1 MHGRQGGCSGDTATA
16 TCMEDRS
23 HMPHWILSDPA
34 SGVLEGNDRESAV
47 VLSEELCR
55 NVGETRLG
63 GTGRSSWGGVVER

>member
-1 MHGRQGGCSGDTATA
+1 MCLEDEVAVAATQQQRHA
-16 TCMEDRS
+16 PLSQRS
-23 HMPHWILSDPA
+23 RFNPA
-34 SGVLEGNDRESAV
+34 GVLEGNDREMKNAL